1 MQIAYLWGN
10 PQIANGSFVK
20 LPAGFKG
27 VIESDNELKAVVV
40 RGKATHQWN
49 NDINTKTPLLPGSF
63 LRSQGKGEHRI
74 NIETELVLYI
84 NSNGRYNVE

>member
-10 PQIANGSFVK
+10 PQIANGSFIK

-27 VIESDNELKAVVV
+27 AIESQNELKAVVV
-40 RGKATHQWN
+40 SGTHQWN
-49 NDINTKTPLLPGSF
+49 NDINTKTPLLPGSVF
-63 LRSQGKGEHRI
+63 RSKAKGEHRI
-74 NIETELVLYI
+74 NVETELVLYI